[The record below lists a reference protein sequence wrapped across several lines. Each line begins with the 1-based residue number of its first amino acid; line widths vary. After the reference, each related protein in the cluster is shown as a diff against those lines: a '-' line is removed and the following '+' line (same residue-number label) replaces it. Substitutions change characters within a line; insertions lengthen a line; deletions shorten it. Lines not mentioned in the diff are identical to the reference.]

1 MIQVQIT
8 TAKHR
13 AKDRLFLLAIAPTGH
28 ILSRKMVGSSL
39 TPSGVA
45 ERVREFTAHWT
56 GQLYQP
62 LDVCASIESY
72 LL

>member
-13 AKDRLFLLAIAPTGH
+13 DQDRLFLLAIAPTGH

-39 TPSGVA
+39 TPSGIA
-45 ERVREFTAHWT
+45 ERVREFTAYWT
-56 GQLYQP
+56 GQAYQP
-62 LDVCASIESY
+62 LGVCTSIESW